1 MSFGRAASRGGS
13 ARTVDSASPCPCG
26 SGDQFGACCGPVLR
40 GTPAPTAER
49 LMRSRYTAFFVGDID
64 HLIASWH
71 PRTRPR
77 DLGIDPLVRWTGLSV
92 DAVEEGGADDTQGVV
107 EFTASWEESSGPDV
121 TAGALHERSR
131 FVRQSG
137 RWWYVEGDVG

>member
-13 ARTVDSASPCPCG
+13 ARGIDSASRCPCG
-26 SGDQFGACCGPVLR
+26 SGEAFRACCGPVLR
-40 GTPAPTAER
+40 GEPAPTAER
-49 LMRSRYTAFFVGDID
+49 LMRSRYTAFFVGDSG

-71 PRTRPR
+71 PRTRPH
-77 DLGIDPLVRWTGLSV
+77 DLTIDPVLRWTGLRV
-92 DAVEEGGADDTQGVV
+92 DAVEDGGVEDTQGTV
-107 EFTASWEESSGPDV
+107 EFTAFWEDGSDDDA

-137 RWWYVEGDVG
+137 RWWYVDGDVD